1 MFKKIR
7 NYFVGCALELKKV
20 SWPNRTMVLQ
30 STKIVLIASVVC
42 ALILG
47 LVDFVL
53 LKGIFFIY

>member
-20 SWPNRTMVLQ
+20 SWPNRTLVYQ